1 MAPRWDLNPTHSGDI
16 TRNPHFSVRLE
27 LNFTHLD
34 LCIQFVEA
42 FKLKLSLMD
51 LYGRLQDEH

>member
-1 MAPRWDLNPTHSGDI
+1 MVISPA
-16 TRNPHFSVRLE
+16 NPHFSVRLE

-42 FKLKLSLMD
+42 FKLKLGLMD